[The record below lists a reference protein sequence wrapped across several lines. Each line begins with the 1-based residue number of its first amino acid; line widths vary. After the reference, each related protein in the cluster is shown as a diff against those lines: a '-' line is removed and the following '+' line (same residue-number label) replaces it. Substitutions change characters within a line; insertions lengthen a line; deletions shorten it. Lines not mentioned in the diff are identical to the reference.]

1 MMVTLRRLLSRRL
14 YFILPFV
21 ELLVGGFALC
31 GAAAHHRLVAATT
44 TPPPTPV
51 PSPVPTPL
59 LTGRDAEILSLSVW
73 GSAALALILIACVF
87 FMTTRA
93 QRSASSSTSGDG
105 SIESSQIVYG
115 FWLIIGS
122 LILTLAV
129 VILTVNIFR
138 PRDIATADVL
148 AVITSVTGVIGTL
161 IAAFFGVQAAG
172 AGRAQALTALGKAQS
187 QTQPVTTPSKLVPGF
202 GPHAGNTRVA
212 ITGNGFAGATAVNF
226 GASPGVNYQLVNDGL
241 LRATT
246 PPAPSGKNTAD
257 VTVCYDGIT
266 PPNRA
271 VGTFYYYTIDPAHG
285 DVGATIKIS
294 GSGFT
299 NATGVCFAKAAGTN
313 FVLDDPGTIHVDVPN
328 RPDGVNA
335 GDEVDVTVVFP
346 VDTPTNSVTVGKF
359 TFDH

>member
-1 MMVTLRRLLSRRL
+1 MVTLRRPFSRGLLL
-14 YFILPFV
+14 VL
-21 ELLVGGFALC
+21 LLVGGFALC
-31 GAAAHHRLVAATT
+31 GAAAHQPLVAVTS

-51 PSPVPTPL
+51 PSPTPSPL
-59 LTGRDAEILSLSVW
+59 LTGRDAEILSLSIW

-87 FMTTRA
+87 FISSRA
-93 QRSASSSTSGDG
+93 QRTASASTSGDG
-105 SIESSQIVYG
+105 NVESAQIVYG

-138 PRDIATADVL
+138 PPSIATADVL

-187 QTQPVTTPSKLVPGF
+187 QTQPVTTPSKLVPGY
-202 GPHAGNTRVA
+202 GPHAGNTRIA

-241 LRATT
+241 VRVTT
-246 PPAPSGKNTAD
+246 PPAAPGKNTAD
-257 VTVCYDGIT
+257 VTVCYDGVT

-271 VGTFYYYTIDPAHG
+271 VGTFYYYTIDPAHANIG
-285 DVGATIKIS
+285 TTITIS

-299 NATGVCFAKAAGTN
+299 NATGVCFGSEPGTN
-313 FVLDDPGTIHVDVPN
+313 FVLENAGTIHVEVPN
-328 RPDGVNA
+328 RPEGVNA
-335 GDEVDVTVVFP
+335 DDDVDVTVIFP
-346 VDTPTNSVTVGKF
+346 VDAPTNKATVGKF
-359 TFDH
+359 TFDN